1 MGSGICYGLRQKQEK
16 VRITF
21 FGLEVGG
28 TARDDS
34 AALGESL
41 PNVFSLPAQRVSE
54 LLGVE
59 GVGGDLL
66 P

>member
-21 FGLEVGG
+21 YGRRVGKS
-28 TARDDS
+28 ARYDS
-34 AALGESL
+34 AALGQSL
-41 PNVFSLPAQRVSE
+41 PNVYSLPAQRVSE